1 MTASKALPPNL
12 PATSDAV
19 PKQSQIHLNELAGAI
34 AARDNFIAVAGHE
47 LRNPMTPMIGQLERL
62 ISGVKAGKLTTAQI
76 EERLERVHRAMG
88 HYVKRAAML
97 LDVSRITTGK
107 FRLQPAP
114 CDLVAVIVQV
124 VDYFAEAAQYSGA
137 SIELDAPARLPGRW
151 DRLAFEQV
159 MDNLVSNA
167 IKYGGPRPILISA
180 GDTPAGGVFIQV
192 RDHGPGISAKNRA
205 RIFGRFER
213 VVGRD
218 QQKSGFGIGLWV
230 VGQIV
235 DAMDGTVKVYAAEGG
250 GSLFRV
256 TLPRKVGAGAS
267 G

>member
-1 MTASKALPPNL
+1 MRASEALPPNL
-12 PATSDAV
+12 AATSDAT
-19 PKQSQIHLNELAGAI
+19 PKPSQIHLDELVEAI
-34 AARDNFIAVAGHE
+34 VARDNFIAVAGHE

-62 ISGVKAGKLTTAQI
+62 ISGVKGGKLTTAQI

-88 HYVKRAAML
+88 HYVKRAATL

-137 SIELDAPARLPGRW
+137 AIELDVPASLPGHW
-151 DRLAFEQV
+151 DRLALEQV

-167 IKYGGPRPILISA
+167 IKYGGPHPILVSA
-180 GDTPAGGVFIQV
+180 GNAADSNALGVLIQV
-192 RDHGPGISAKNRA
+192 RDHGPGISAENRA

-213 VVGRD
+213 AVGLD

-235 DAMDGTVKVYAAEGG
+235 DAMDGIVEVDAAEGG
-250 GSLFRV
+250 GSVFRV
-256 TLPRKVGAGAS
+256 ALPRK
-267 G
+267 